1 MNSWQRLGLA
11 LTILVVD
18 SIAFAVPLMA
28 FFAAW
33 VVVRRPAWFLGAV
46 LRLYEDTP
54 GSRA

>member
-18 SIAFAVPLMA
+18 IATVGVPLTA

-33 VVVRRPAWFLGAV
+33 VVVRRPAWFLGMV
-46 LRLYEDTP
+46 LRLYEDAP